1 MPLARGA
8 RLGPYEVAGLLG
20 AGGMGEVYRAH
31 DTKLGRDVAIKVLPA
46 AYASNPD
53 RLARFGREAR
63 VLAALNHPNIAAIYG
78 VEESADVRALV
89 LELVEGPT
97 LADRLAEAGDG
108 RRASLPLEEA
118 LGIAR
123 QVAEALEAA
132 HARGIIHRDLK
143 PANLKIVPGGLVK
156 VLDFGLAKV
165 WAADPA
171 AVVLSQAPTITTDPT
186 QEGVLVGTAA
196 YMSPEQAR
204 GAPLDRG
211 TDVWAFGCVL
221 FEMLSGRTAFAGG
234 TLSDTLARVLARE
247 PDWSALPASTPAPV
261 RDLLRRCLQKDPE
274 RRLHD
279 LAEARALI
287 EMTLASPFRTL
298 GAIVETLR
306 WALSRPAAR
315 ATGAAL
321 VVVAAGVL
329 ALRGRG
335 RETPLPRLVNPIQV
349 TSAVG
354 VEDHPTWSPDD
365 QTLAY
370 ESMEA
375 GNWDVWVTQVG
386 GGPAVNRT
394 ADHRGADRYPSWSP
408 DGRQIAFWSDR
419 DGGGYYVMPALGGA
433 ATRMIATPGT
443 GQYYHSAPEWSADGT
458 QLAAVTYSIV
468 GSRFRQSVEIVKIT
482 TRESRRSSL
491 PGTEEARLDLSWSP
505 DGRYMA
511 YVEAG
516 EQQSEISRLRVARL
530 SDGTSSVITDGRTNA
545 RRPRWSADGRYL
557 FYVCNCVGPTDLWR
571 QRIAADASAVGR
583 PERVTSGL
591 EVRDVAFSRDGSRL
605 AYSKGRWV
613 SNIWRVPIRED
624 RPATWADAEQVT
636 FDQAYAE
643 FLDVSPDGKRVA
655 YSSDRA
661 GNQDLWVQPVGGEP
675 VPLTSDVAPAWAPA
689 WSPDGSR
696 IAFYSARTGDR
707 EIWTMPAAGGA
718 ATQLTKSPG
727 LDAGSAWSPDG
738 REIAFRSERTGDSEV
753 WVISADGTGLRRIT
767 RNPAND
773 GLPCWSPDGR
783 WLAFASTRTGKTQI
797 WRVPARGGEP
807 ELLTRGP
814 GIGPRWYG
822 DHVYFNGIEERAG
835 NLWSVSVRDRRERPV
850 TKLAGRRG
858 TLGIMNPATDG
869 KFLYFS
875 WRNDLG
881 DIWVMDAGAR

>member
-1 MPLARGA
+1 MPLTPGA
-8 RLGPYEVAGLLG
+8 RLGPYEVVGLLG

-46 AYASNPD
+46 VYASSPD
-53 RLARFGREAR
+53 RLARFEREAR
-63 VLAALNHPNIAAIYG
+63 LLAALNHPNIAAIYG
-78 VEESADVRALV
+78 LEESGEGPALV

-97 LADRLAEAGDG
+97 LAERLAEARAGG
-108 RRASLPLEEA
+108 RAPLPLEEA
-118 LGIAR
+118 LAISREIA
-123 QVAEALEAA
+123 AALEAA

-143 PANLKIVPGGLVK
+143 PANLKIVPGGPVK

-165 WAADPA
+165 RATDPA
-171 AVVLSQAPTITTDPT
+171 AAVLSQAPTVTSDPT

-204 GAPLDRG
+204 GKPLDGR

-234 TLSDTLARVLARE
+234 TLSETLARVLERE
-247 PDWSALPASTPAPV
+247 PDWSALPASTPAPI
-261 RDLLRRCLQKDPE
+261 RDLLRRCLQKDPG
-274 RRLHD
+274 RRLPD
-279 LAEARALI
+279 LAEARVLI
-287 EMTLASPFRTL
+287 ELTLASPFRTL
-298 GAIVETLR
+298 RAVAQTVR
-306 WALSRPAAR
+306 WGLSRPAAR
-315 ATGAAL
+315 VALAAV
-321 VVVAAGVL
+321 VVVAGGSLVL
-329 ALRGRG
+329 RRAG

-354 VEDHPTWSPDD
+354 VEDHPTWSPDG

-370 ESMEA
+370 ESMQA
-375 GNWDVWVTQVG
+375 GNWDIWLTQVG

-394 ADHRGADRYPSWSP
+394 ADHPGADRYPSWSP

-433 ATRMIATPGT
+433 PTRMIPTPGT
-443 GQYYHSAPEWSADGT
+443 GQYYHSAPEWSADGK

-468 GSRFRQSVEIVKIT
+468 GRRFRQSVELVSVA
-482 TRESRRSSL
+482 TRESRKLAL
-491 PGTEEARLDLSWSP
+491 PGGEEARLDLSWSP

-516 EQQSEISRLRVARL
+516 EQQSELARVRLARL
-530 SDGTSSVITDGRTNA
+530 SDGKSFVITDGRTNA
-545 RRPRWSADGRYL
+545 RRPRWSADGRSL

-571 QRIAADASAVGR
+571 QRIAADGSAAGP

-591 EVRDVAFSRDGSRL
+591 EMRDFAFSRDGSRV
-605 AYSKGRWV
+605 AYSRGRWV
-613 SNIWRVPIRED
+613 SNFWRVPILMD
-624 RPATWADAEQVT
+624 RPATWADAQQVT
-636 FDQAYAE
+636 FDQAYVE
-643 FLDVSPDGKRVA
+643 FLDVSADGKRVA
-655 YSSDRA
+655 YSSDRS
-661 GNQDLWVQPVGGEP
+661 GNQDLWVMPIGGEP
-675 VPLTSDVAPAWAPA
+675 TPLTFDVAPDWAPA

-707 EIWTMPAAGGA
+707 EVWTMPAAGGA
-718 ATQLTKSPG
+718 ATRLTNSPG

-753 WVISADGTGLRRIT
+753 WVIGADGTGLRRIT

-773 GLPCWSPDGR
+773 GLPCWSPDGL
-783 WLAFASTRTGKTQI
+783 WLAFASTRTGKTQL

-835 NLWSVSVRDRRERPV
+835 NLWSVSLRDRRERPV
-850 TKLAGRRG
+850 TALVGRRG

-881 DIWVMDAGAR
+881 DIWVMDVAGR